1 MSELTDARAEA
12 AIRRQRFLG
21 TAHELQQ
28 ALKPGTIAGN
38 VVESAK
44 AKGEAIA
51 GDAIGAV
58 RKRPVAAS
66 AAVAGTTALLGFGLF
81 TRFFRHSE
89 QHGDKA

>member
-1 MSELTDARAEA
+1 MSELTQARAEA
-12 AIRRQRFLG
+12 LIRRQRFMA

-28 ALKPGTIAGN
+28 QLRPGTIASN
-38 VVESAK
+38 VVETAK

-51 GDAIGAV
+51 EDAIDAV

-89 QHGDKA
+89 QDGDT